1 MTSVEEFIALSNRI
15 TMEYEAIAPLLRDPE
30 VIKAARFLGELD
42 KLAHDYD
49 FSSIDIMKLIDP
61 GRVLQSAVRKK
72 EIAEKAQKRTKRK
85 AHPSSDTSS

>member
-30 VIKAARFLGELD
+30 VIKAARFLGDLD

-49 FSSIDIMKLIDP
+49 FSSMDIMKLIDP
-61 GRVLQSAVRKK
+61 GRALQAATRRNEVVAKP
-72 EIAEKAQKRTKRK
+72 QKRTKRT
-85 AHPSSDTSS
+85 AHP

>member
-49 FSSIDIMKLIDP
+49 FSSMDIMKLIDP
-61 GRVLQSAVRKK
+61 GRALQLVIRRKEEVAK
-72 EIAEKAQKRTKRK
+72 PQKRTKRT
-85 AHPSSDTSS
+85 ANP

>member
-30 VIKAARFLGELD
+30 VIKAARFLGDLD

-49 FSSIDIMKLIDP
+49 FSSMDIMKLIDP
-61 GRVLQSAVRKK
+61 GRALRSATRRNVVVAKPK
-72 EIAEKAQKRTKRK
+72 KRTKRT
-85 AHPSSDTSS
+85 AHP